1 MNNEENKDLAQHK
14 DEVAKVAPN
23 ASNEDVSN
31 ENTQEISS
39 EVSVNPE
46 NTTENVVETVSVE
59 FVSVETVSGE
69 FISVETVS
77 VEIIAEKQAE
87 EAHQNAPADTHKDYS
102 HLSKEE
108 ILALVVHLHTEK
120 TLSNNEVQKNY
131 NLIRQI
137 KPVFDEIVNHE
148 RAEELKKFIA
158 EGGVEM
164 DFHFHQ
170 DEITKKFYNV
180 AGEVRKQHHANIQN
194 AENNKA
200 KNLKAKQDLLENL
213 RNIISGQETENTLQQ
228 VKQLQKDWKA
238 VGEVPQANSNEL
250 WKSYTALMDIYY
262 SNVGISRELKEL
274 DQKKNLDTKIEICQ
288 KAEALATVSNERF
301 RNAIK
306 ELNILHEE
314 YKHVGPVPKEDKEPL
329 WERFKIA
336 SDVLYARKREIDE
349 VQRGEILVNLNKK
362 IAVLDRIL
370 PFKTYQ
376 GATIKEWNETT
387 QDVLAIQKEWDTTG
401 FVPREKAAEV
411 TKNFWAG
418 LKTFFKNKSDF
429 FAKLDAVR
437 QENLDKKTALCVK
450 VEELV
455 ANVTPQTTEETAKI
469 LKKLQDE
476 WKTIGAVPEKQRN
489 TIYDRFK
496 AGLDKFFEARRNQLD
511 SKDIEFKGNLDAKNE
526 VITRIEALDPAQLA
540 GVNGEELI
548 SKFIAEFKAI
558 GFVPIKLKEKV
569 QEKFH
574 EALTAMIAKIEGIS
588 ANEKDGLAVN
598 MEIRLAGGDG
608 SVRSLERKEEAVRKR
623 IFELEDEISTLN
635 NNLGFFA
642 NSKNANEM
650 KATFDERIKAATKD
664 LENFK
669 KQLKQI
675 RTAIK

>member
-23 ASNEDVSN
+23 ASNEDNMQDNSEKVS
-31 ENTQEISS
+31 ENNSS
-39 EVSVNPE
+39 EVSVNTDNVAE
-46 NTTENVVETVSVE
+46 NTAQNIADNATENV
-59 FVSVETVSGE
+59 
-69 FISVETVS
+69 
-77 VEIIAEKQAE
+77 AEAQ
-87 EAHQNAPADTHKDYS
+87 KDYS

-108 ILALVVHLHTEK
+108 LFALVAHLQDETK
-120 TLSNNEVQKNY
+120 GDNQVQKNY

-137 KPVFDEIVNHE
+137 KPTFDEIVNHE

-170 DEITKKFYNV
+170 DELTKKFYNV
-180 AGEVRKQHHANIQN
+180 AGEVRKKYHANIQN

-200 KNLKAKQDLLENL
+200 KNLKEKQILLANL
-213 RNIISGQETENTLQQ
+213 RNIISGQETESTLQQ
-228 VKQLQKDWKA
+228 VKQIQKDWKA

-250 WKSYTALMDIYY
+250 WKSYAALLDIYY

-314 YKHVGPVPKEDKEPL
+314 YKHVGPVPREDKEPL

-349 VQRGEILVNLNKK
+349 VQRGEISVNLNKK
-362 IAVLDRIL
+362 IAVLDKIL
-370 PFKTYQ
+370 PFKTFQ
-376 GATIKEWNETT
+376 AGSIKEWNETT

-401 FVPREKAAEV
+401 FVPREKVAEV

-429 FAKLDAVR
+429 FAKLDATR
-437 QENLDKKTALCVK
+437 QENLDKKAALCAK

-469 LKKLQDE
+469 LKKLQDD

-489 TIYDRFK
+489 AIYERFK

-511 SKDIEFKGNLDAKNE
+511 VKDIEFKGNLDAKHE
-526 VITRIEALDPAQLA
+526 VITRIEALDAAQLA
-540 GVNGEELI
+540 GANGEELI

-574 EALTAMIAKIEGIS
+574 TALSAMIAKFEGIS
-588 ANEKDGLAVN
+588 ENEKDGLAVN

-608 SVRSLERKEEAVRKR
+608 SVHSLERKEEAVRKR

-642 NSKNANEM
+642 NSKNANQM
-650 KATFDERIKAATKD
+650 KATFEDRIKAATKD
-664 LENFK
+664 LDNFK
-669 KQLKQI
+669 KQLRQI